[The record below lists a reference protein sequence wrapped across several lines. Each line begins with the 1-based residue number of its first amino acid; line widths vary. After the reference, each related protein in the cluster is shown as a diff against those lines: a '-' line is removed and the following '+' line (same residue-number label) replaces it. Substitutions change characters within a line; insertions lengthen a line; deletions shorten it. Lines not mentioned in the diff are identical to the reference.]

1 MIFCSLGVGSSNYA
15 TIDSHISFF
24 MSNIIIV
31 DIFCLGAATPK
42 SPTLRS
48 PTMSGSPLGSA
59 QNSDV
64 EHDSRIP
71 GLF

>member
-1 MIFCSLGVGSSNYA
+1 MLLLIHSLLFS
-15 TIDSHISFF
+15 IPI
-24 MSNIIIV
+24 NIII
-31 DIFCLGAATPK
+31 DIFYLGAATPK

-59 QNSDV
+59 QNSDA

-71 GLF
+71 GL